1 MIKDLIQNKFTAAGT
16 ALISPTN
23 GGSRNATKDLKSIL
37 SDRGDPKM
45 NSERLRL
52 MLPRI
57 KYPQYYN
64 EREYVL

>member
-1 MIKDLIQNKFTAAGT
+1 M
-16 ALISPTN
+16 SPTN
-23 GGSRNATKDLKSIL
+23 GGARNATQDLKSIL